1 MSILENLTKY
11 KGGLVFFYTGKMNNT
26 TYTLGDLHQ
35 SSLDGAKDNIKNTPI
50 RWWTVPA
57 DISNAERIR
66 QYSSMIETEHEIIK
80 MYVANGNPNIKNR
93 LLRLIDLNR
102 ETIDFTLSYIN
113 RLYWYSMNKDA
124 QGHGTTPIESS
135 GLTLEQCTDLVMPVI
150 DYIDNINSKIMNNEM
165 PHKIVS
171 ELILSNIKSE
181 NMRQR
186 TNAGILKNV
195 GKNVKHHKKEKK
207 EKEET
212 E

>member
-1 MSILENLTKY
+1 
-11 KGGLVFFYTGKMNNT
+11 
-26 TYTLGDLHQ
+26 
-35 SSLDGAKDNIKNTPI
+35 
-50 RWWTVPA
+50 
-57 DISNAERIR
+57 
-66 QYSSMIETEHEIIK
+66 
-80 MYVANGNPNIKNR
+80 
-93 LLRLIDLNR
+93 
-102 ETIDFTLSYIN
+102 
-113 RLYWYSMNKDA
+113 
-124 QGHGTTPIESS
+124 
-135 GLTLEQCTDLVMPVI
+135 MPVI